1 MEWTFIKY
9 LEVNISENSTSKT
22 KWDPAND
29 ILKSISYLKWLT
41 HPKYLVV

>member
-9 LEVNISENSTSKT
+9 LEVNINENNTSKT

-29 ILKSISYLKWLT
+29 IL
-41 HPKYLVV
+41 

>member
-9 LEVNISENSTSKT
+9 LEVNINENNISKT

-29 ILKSISYLKWLT
+29 IL
-41 HPKYLVV
+41 